1 MGKLRNKPMTNK
13 SKKVWSDVEK
23 KRNIYDVQLGVSTIE
38 TYVEDPKCL
47 AFVASRYKFASKIL
61 SGMSTVLEIGSGD
74 AFGAPIV
81 AAEVDNLICTD
92 IFEESIKD
100 NKTRLAKFNNIK
112 FQLWEF
118 GDSPYKSE
126 IEACYMI
133 DVIEHI
139 HADDED
145 EILNN
150 IALSLS
156 DMGCCLIGTPNITS
170 AEYAS
175 RISQKSHINLKS
187 FDSLRALGERHFKR
201 TFSFSMS
208 DEVVHTGFSP
218 MSHYLWILCVAP
230 KHKKI

>member
-1 MGKLRNKPMTNK
+1 MANK
-13 SKKVWSDVEK
+13 SKTIWSNVEK
-23 KRNIYDVQLGVSTIE
+23 HRNVYDVKLGVSTIE

-47 AFVASRYKFASKIL
+47 AFVASRYKFASKML

-92 IFEESIKD
+92 IFEDSVND
-100 NKTRLAKFNNIK
+100 NMSRLAKFGNIK

-118 GDSPYKSE
+118 GDNPYDTE
-126 IEACYMI
+126 LEACYMI

-139 HADDED
+139 DPSDED
-145 EILNN
+145 EIINN
-150 IALSLS
+150 IGLSLS
-156 DMGCCLIGTPNITS
+156 EMGCCLIGTPNITS

-175 RISQKSHINLKS
+175 RISQESHINLKS
-187 FDSLRALGERHFKR
+187 HDSLKELGDRHFKR
-201 TFSFSMS
+201 TFMFSMS

-218 MSHYLWILCVAP
+218 MSHYLWVLCVAP
-230 KHKKI
+230 KNRKP